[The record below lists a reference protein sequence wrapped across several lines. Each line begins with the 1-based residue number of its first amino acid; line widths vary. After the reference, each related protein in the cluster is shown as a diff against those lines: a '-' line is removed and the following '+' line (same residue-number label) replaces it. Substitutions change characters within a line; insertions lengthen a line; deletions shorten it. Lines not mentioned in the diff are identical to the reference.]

1 MIPLLTSVLYDE
13 SEWESPHTF
22 NPSNFLDK
30 EGKFIRRDAFMPFS
44 AGTTLIFLL
53 FKDYRDVLHRI
64 ILFNALQISLFLQV
78 AGRVWERVWLR
89 WSSFSSSPPS
99 SSDFVS
105 LLHLELQRMTCRCY
119 QLWASPSILHLM
131 SCVPSVVNEEESWS
145 MAL

>member
-1 MIPLLTSVLYDE
+1 MRANGRAHTLLTLPTS
-13 SEWESPHTF
+13 W
-22 NPSNFLDK
+22 
-30 EGKFIRRDAFMPFS
+30 IRRVNLSGEMPSCPFLQVQ
-44 AGTTLIFLL
+44 LIFLL

-78 AGRVWERVWLR
+78 AGCVWERVWLR